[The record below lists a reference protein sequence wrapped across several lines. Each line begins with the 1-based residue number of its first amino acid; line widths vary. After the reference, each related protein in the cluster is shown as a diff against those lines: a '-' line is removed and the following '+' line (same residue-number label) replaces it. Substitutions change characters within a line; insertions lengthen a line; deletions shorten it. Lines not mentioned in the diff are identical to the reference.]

1 MKHDEL
7 RSIGHNLADSLA
19 SGVGFLIGMY
29 ATDVFGEARK
39 NPAGFLIV
47 DFLNGTIQGRASAS
61 LAKAVS
67 LYRDTL
73 PLLCEKHGASVSYF
87 RELAARYSVDAIGP
101 RVLVTVEDQNG
112 RRSTDEY
119 VGAPLRH
126 VKITDSLG
134 RIRTQRN

>member
-19 SGVGFLIGMY
+19 SGVGFLIGLY
-29 ATDVFGEARK
+29 TTDVFGEASK
-39 NPAGFLIV
+39 SPAGFLIV
-47 DFLNGTIQGRASAS
+47 DFLNGTIQGHASAS

-67 LYRDTL
+67 LYRDAL
-73 PLLCEKHGASVSYF
+73 PSLCEKHGASLSYF
-87 RELAARYSVDAIGP
+87 RELTARYSVDALGE

-112 RRSTDEY
+112 RRSTDAY

-134 RIRTQRN
+134 RIHTQRK